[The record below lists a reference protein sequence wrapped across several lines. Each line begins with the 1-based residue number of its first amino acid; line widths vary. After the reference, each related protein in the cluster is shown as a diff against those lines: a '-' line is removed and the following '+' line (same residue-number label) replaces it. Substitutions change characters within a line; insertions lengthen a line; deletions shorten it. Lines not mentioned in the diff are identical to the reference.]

1 MESINQSS
9 YYLKC
14 KFYQFAFRRTLFA
27 LFMIM
32 IQLIVL
38 AQKPK
43 SIIVGNIV
51 AEAGT
56 TVSGILQI
64 PEGVDQGTFIPVTL
78 INGMKPGPVLA
89 LIAGNH
95 GTEYV
100 PVITL
105 QRILKE
111 IDPHKLSGSIIMVH
125 IANITSFK
133 QRSIYRNPV
142 DGKNLNRVYPG
153 NKAGTLTERIAD
165 VITRE
170 IMNQSNYLID
180 LHGGELNENIEKFCS
195 FEFKC
200 QDQSICEKIKL
211 LALSFGGYLEPDPF
225 NYPDS
230 VKYSLCHLTAI
241 RRGIPAIY
249 VEAGGNGD
257 TDTRNV
263 LYMER
268 GIRNV
273 LKGLKMIKGD
283 ITAVNPPVYLV
294 NEQVIT
300 STVDGLLYSDIKC
313 GQTIEKGTLLGYV
326 TDYLGN
332 RLTDFYSP
340 ISGIVLM
347 SYVTP
352 VVNTGEDVFWLSET
366 KETF

>member
-1 MESINQSS
+1 MKSMNQSRYS
-9 YYLKC
+9 PKC
-14 KFYQFAFRRTLFA
+14 KFYPFGFRKTLLA
-27 LFMIM
+27 LIMVM
-32 IQLIVL
+32 IQLVVSG
-38 AQKPK
+38 QKPK
-43 SIIVGNIV
+43 SIIVGTIV
-51 AEAGT
+51 ARPGT
-56 TVSGILQI
+56 KISGILQV
-64 PEGVDQGTFIPVTL
+64 PEGVDKGTFIPVTV
-78 INGMKPGPVLA
+78 INGMKPGPVLT

-105 QRILKE
+105 QRMLKE
-111 IDPHKLSGSIIMVH
+111 IDPLELSGAVIMVH

-153 NKAGTLTERIAD
+153 NRAGTLTERIAE

-170 IMNQSNYLID
+170 IMDQSNYLID

-200 QDQSICEKIKL
+200 QDKSICEKIKL

-225 NYPDS
+225 DYPDS

-241 RRGIPAIY
+241 RKGIPAIY
-249 VEAGGNGD
+249 VEAGGHGD
-257 TDTRNV
+257 TDTSNI
-263 LYMER
+263 LYMDR

-273 LKGLKMIKGD
+273 LMGLKMMRGE
-283 ITAVNPPVYLV
+283 ITTVNPPLYLV

-300 STVDGLLYSDIKC
+300 STVDGLFYSDIKC
-313 GQTIEKGTLLGYV
+313 GQPIKKGALLGYL
-326 TDYLGN
+326 TDYFGN

-347 SYVTP
+347 SFVTP
-352 VVNTGEDVFWLSET
+352 AVNSGEDVFWLSET